1 MVRRNKNIFRKLFQ
15 KHTLIILNEESQEE
29 QFSVRLN
36 RMNVLVILAL
46 FTFFTVA
53 VTTLTLLYT
62 PIHDYI
68 LPSQKQANVK
78 EKQEIL
84 RLTDKVIELE
94 ARSKSND
101 IYIKNLRAILAGEVP
116 VPEIDTANN
125 QFTASVDLGKVDL
138 SPTRDDLKLREEVER
153 EEMFSI
159 SGSAQ
164 SSESSNLLFTPLK
177 GIITSGYDPEINHLA
192 IDIAAQEGEAIKS
205 VAAGTVIFADWTA
218 DTGYVAVIQHDHGML
233 SVYKH
238 NLTVYKKMGDVVKK
252 GEVIS
257 AVGNTGEL
265 TTGPHLHFELWIDG
279 TPVDPQQY
287 IVF

>member
-1 MVRRNKNIFRKLFQ
+1 MKKKKNIFRKLFQ
-15 KHTLIILNEESQEE
+15 KHTLIILNEEAQEE
-29 QFSVRLN
+29 EFSFRLN
-36 RMNVLVILAL
+36 RWNVLVVVAL

-68 LPSQKQANVK
+68 LPSEKQADVID
-78 EKQEIL
+78 KQEIIKI
-84 RLTDKVIELE
+84 TDKIIELE
-94 ARSKSND
+94 SKSKANA
-101 IYIKNLRAILAGEVP
+101 IYINNLRAIISGDVP
-116 VPEIDTANN
+116 MPEIDTTNN
-125 QFTASVDLGKVDL
+125 QFTTSVDLDDVDL
-138 SPTRDDLKLREEVER
+138 APTKDDLQLREEVER
-153 EEMFSI
+153 EEIFSVN
-159 SGSAQ
+159 GSTN
-164 SSESSNLLFTPLK
+164 SSESGGLLFTPLK
-177 GIITSGYDPEINHLA
+177 GIVTSGYSTDENHLA

-205 VAAGTVIFADWTA
+205 VAAGTVIFSDWTP
-218 DTGYVAVIQHDHGML
+218 DTGYVAVVQHDNGMI
-233 SVYKH
+233 SIYKH

-265 TTGPHLHFELWIDG
+265 TTGPHLHFELWING

>member
-1 MVRRNKNIFRKLFQ
+1 MARKNKNIFRKLFQ

-53 VTTLTLLYT
+53 VTALTLLYT
-62 PIHDYI
+62 PIHGYI
-68 LPSQKQANVK
+68 LPSEKQVQVK
-78 EKQEIL
+78 DKQEIL
-84 RLTDKVIELE
+84 NLTDKVIELE
-94 ARSKSND
+94 AKAHAND
-101 IYIKNLRAILAGEVP
+101 IYINNLRAILAGEVP
-116 VPEIDTANN
+116 IPKIDTANQ
-125 QFTASVDLGKVDL
+125 QFTTSVELDKVSL
-138 SPTRDDLKLREEVER
+138 LPSEDDLKLREEVER
-153 EEMFSI
+153 EEMFSV
-159 SGSAQ
+159 SGSSF
-164 SSESSNLLFTPLK
+164 SSDTGNLLFTPLK
-177 GIITSGYDPEINHLA
+177 GMVTAGYSPEENHLA

-205 VAAGTVIFADWTA
+205 VAAGTVIFTDWTA
-218 DTGYVAVIQHDHGML
+218 DTGYVAVIQHGNGML

-238 NLTVYKKMGDVVKK
+238 NLTVYKKMGDIVKK

-265 TTGPHLHFELWIDG
+265 TTGPHLHFELWIEG